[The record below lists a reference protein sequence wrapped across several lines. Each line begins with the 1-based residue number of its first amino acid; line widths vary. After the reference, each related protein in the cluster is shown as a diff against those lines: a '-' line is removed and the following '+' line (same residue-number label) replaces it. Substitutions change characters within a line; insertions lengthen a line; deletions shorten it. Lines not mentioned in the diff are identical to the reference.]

1 LWDLATTFHAFGK
14 ATLIARV
21 TNVLNEDPPFT
32 NKTVSLGSGWDER
45 FTDPLGRAYSL
56 TLRVDF

>member
-1 LWDLATTFHAFGK
+1 VWDLAATFRGFGK

-21 TNVLNEDPPFT
+21 TNLLDEDPPFT
-32 NKTVSLGSGWDER
+32 NKTVSLGTGFDER

-56 TLRVDF
+56 TLRYDF